1 MHLAESLLEYL
12 GMRHFIKLLVKRL
25 LAYEGQRASFH
36 VLCVAPTIFVV
47 KGRILDPEKWFFHRR
62 NVKLIKHLKKKLSF
76 PPHIVK
82 HLSQHCS

>member
-47 KGRILDPEKWFFHRR
+47 KGRILDPEK
-62 NVKLIKHLKKKLSF
+62 
-76 PPHIVK
+76 
-82 HLSQHCS
+82 

>member
-62 NVKLIKHLKKKLSF
+62 NVKLSIWRKNYLFLRT
-76 PPHIVK
+76 
-82 HLSQHCS
+82 L